1 MIMSVSLRLFCVILG
16 RLSGKTRLVI
26 SDWTDHYNHDRPHSR
41 LDNQPP
47 AAVRYPALN
56 TPTLTQV
63 DQTKGS
69 RQSTGRPD
77 ETSSLPGARFDKVPA
92 PVLSWLT
99 QIGGSVRSFLGPDS
113 SPGLDVPPRRYRR
126 QE

>member
-1 MIMSVSLRLFCVILG
+1 
-16 RLSGKTRLVI
+16 VI
-26 SDWTDHYNHDRPHSR
+26 SDWTDHDNHDRPHSR

-56 TPTLTQV
+56 TPTVTQV
-63 DQTKGS
+63 DQTKGA

-77 ETSSLPGARFDKVPA
+77 EASRLPGARFDKVPV

-99 QIGGSVRSFLGPDS
+99 
-113 SPGLDVPPRRYRR
+113 
-126 QE
+126 